1 MEGKNQISIY
11 NSSLK
16 IDDEAYDPSLSCCCL
31 LLHFDPKI
39 AKKSQTS
46 KLQDPMHE
54 LVATIRM
61 SENVFLIVC
70 SITNYISIQLIYK
83 I

>member
-1 MEGKNQISIY
+1 MILAWVAVAYYYISIQK
-11 NSSLK
+11 L
-16 IDDEAYDPSLSCCCL
+16 P
-31 LLHFDPKI
+31 
-39 AKKSQTS
+39 KKSQTS

-70 SITNYISIQLIYK
+70 SITNYISI
-83 I
+83 